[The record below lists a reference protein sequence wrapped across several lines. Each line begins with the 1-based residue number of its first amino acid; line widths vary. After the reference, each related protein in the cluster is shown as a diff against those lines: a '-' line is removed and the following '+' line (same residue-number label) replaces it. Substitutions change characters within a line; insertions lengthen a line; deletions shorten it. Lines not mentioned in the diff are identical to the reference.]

1 MKNDLDALSKFI
13 FLILRKQ
20 YLTLLYWISLFQLCD
35 YKTCILM
42 SLLIFLFDL
51 YLWAWFLFYIASLI
65 IITLPTIAVA
75 IGRCRSLSLCKVK
88 AKSKGRWFD
97 IVSKIKKKWQ
107 YHYCNKEAKKSYQKR
122 RKKILSYNFARR
134 HRESPIL
141 R

>member
-1 MKNDLDALSKFI
+1 MQEQKSLLSFVKTGRYQHSQRKHYWRPQIVKNDLDALSKFI

-20 YLTLLYWISLFQLCD
+20 YLTLLYCISLFQLCD
-35 YKTCILM
+35 YKTCNLM

-97 IVSKIKKKWQ
+97 IVYKIKKK
-107 YHYCNKEAKKSYQKR
+107 
-122 RKKILSYNFARR
+122 
-134 HRESPIL
+134 
-141 R
+141 